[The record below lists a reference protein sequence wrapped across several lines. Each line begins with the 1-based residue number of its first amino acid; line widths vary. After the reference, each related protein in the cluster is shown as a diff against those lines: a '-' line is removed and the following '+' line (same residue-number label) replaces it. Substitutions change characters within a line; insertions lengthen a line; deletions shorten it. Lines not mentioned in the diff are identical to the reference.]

1 MSGKKKINDDMVF
14 QSFSKNY
21 VFESNKDNN
30 KTSQNEIFEFSFKK
44 NLFLQK
50 SDENYNFN
58 NNLISSK
65 IENASNIYSKNDR
78 NIQES
83 GHFGKSKYD
92 SKDYKEIIEK
102 NALKKQPIFYI
113 KEKYNRMKEEK
124 EEKNAKNTT
133 GLKSNSSNSSL
144 FSEKMK
150 KIQIIRKKKSIK
162 NNNSINYNGKKKLK
176 DESFSLLRNNNANDE
191 TSYLYKKKITNN
203 NINLSKISN
212 FRDSSYDDGKI
223 NKTFYKINNTIN
235 VNEIQNYKKYNK
247 YEIINLYGNNIQNTK
262 ILENNRTSINR
273 PKLKAI
279 NTNYILKRLKENKEN
294 NSNNYNN
301 IIVNNKNIHNII
313 INDNNFCPNLG
324 NIKFINFEPERTYR
338 NIYKV
343 SKYSNKI
350 IKNENME
357 RIKNEFKIK
366 NMKRINNLI
375 HPTNSHCVLPRNKNI
390 RYEKENKTKNL
401 NSNISFANSKLNTIN
416 NKSIGLYKT
425 RTHHSKMENKKVK
438 NIPNKK
444 VPDKIKFLKERIM
457 NWYPDKMNF

>member
-1 MSGKKKINDDMVF
+1 MSEKKKINDDMVF

-30 KTSQNEIFEFSFKK
+30 KTSHNENFEFSFKK

-50 SDENYNFN
+50 SDENN
-58 NNLISSK
+58 NSNKNLISSK
-65 IENASNIYSKNDR
+65 IDHTSNIYSKNDR

-83 GHFGKSKYD
+83 GHFGRSKYD
-92 SKDYKEIIEK
+92 SKDYREIIEK

-113 KEKYNRMKEEK
+113 EEKFNRMKEE
-124 EEKNAKNTT
+124 EEENNVKNTI
-133 GLKSNSSNSSL
+133 GLKSNNSNSSL

-162 NNNSINYNGKKKLK
+162 NNNSINYNRKKQIK
-176 DESFSLLRNNNANDE
+176 DESFSFLRNDNANDE
-191 TSYLYKKKITNN
+191 KSYLYKKKITNTNN
-203 NINLSKISN
+203 NINLNNIIN
-212 FRDSSYDDGKI
+212 IRDISYDDGKI
-223 NKTFYKINNTIN
+223 NKTFYKNNTIN
-235 VNEIQNYKKYNK
+235 VNDIRNNIKYNK
-247 YEIINLYGNNIQNTK
+247 YEFINLYRNNIQNIKT
-262 ILENNRTSINR
+262 LENNRTTING

-279 NTNYILKRLKENKEN
+279 KSNYILKRLKENKEN
-294 NSNNYNN
+294 NSNNYKN
-301 IIVNNKNIHNII
+301 IIVNNLNTHNIF
-313 INDNNFCPNLG
+313 INNNNFCPNFG
-324 NIKFINFEPERTYR
+324 NIKFINIEPDKTYS

-366 NMKRINNLI
+366 KIKRINNLI
-375 HPTNSHCVLPRNKNI
+375 PPTSSHGVLPRNRNI
-390 RYEKENKTKNL
+390 RYEKENNTKIL
-401 NSNISFANSKLNTIN
+401 NNNSFANSKLNTIN

-425 RTHHSKMENKKVK
+425 RTHHSKLENKKMK
-438 NIPNKK
+438 KIPNKK